1 MADIAA
7 SVLAKLRNKAKD
19 SGISYQQCLQL
30 FMQEEFLRKL
40 SKSGY
45 DDFLVLKGGLFI
57 YTLTN
62 FESRATIDVDFL
74 LRGYS
79 NSINNVKDLIC
90 KIIDTPTGNDY
101 IDMTA
106 KGFEEISPQRK
117 YHGISTQIIGRI
129 KNVRVPFNVDIGVGD
144 VIVPKAEQRKINTQ
158 LPDFEAPV
166 IKTYSLESTIAEK
179 FDAILQ
185 RFELTGRMKDFYDI
199 YYLSRTFDFEGA
211 KLQSAVFETLQRRGT
226 PYDRNSFKRVVALA
240 EDEDM
245 QKRWKYFL
253 KNIKDNETSDI
264 VSRIQTSLLLV
275 NLYLDNGMDINQIK
289 DVVSIV
295 SGDFDRI
302 YAYSN
307 LIVNFLRKRKRT
319 IDSEINLSS
328 ALKEV
333 GGFYQTIVKSFDIT
347 LNFVCEDTIEYKI
360 KQIDF
365 ESIVINMITNA
376 FEQVKGRENRKITV
390 TISQSASHLIIYF
403 EDSGTGV
410 PEGKEKEIF
419 RPFET
424 TKENG
429 IGLGL
434 NIVKDIVEKY
444 HGDISVKRSETMLG
458 AKFIVT
464 LPKGDE

>member
-1 MADIAA
+1 M
-7 SVLAKLRNKAKD
+7 
-19 SGISYQQCLQL
+19 
-30 FMQEEFLRKL
+30 
-40 SKSGY
+40 
-45 DDFLVLKGGLFI
+45 
-57 YTLTN
+57 
-62 FESRATIDVDFL
+62 
-74 LRGYS
+74 
-79 NSINNVKDLIC
+79 
-90 KIIDTPTGNDY
+90 
-101 IDMTA
+101 
-106 KGFEEISPQRK
+106 
-117 YHGISTQIIGRI
+117 
-129 KNVRVPFNVDIGVGD
+129 
-144 VIVPKAEQRKINTQ
+144 
-158 LPDFEAPV
+158 
-166 IKTYSLESTIAEK
+166 
-179 FDAILQ
+179 
-185 RFELTGRMKDFYDI
+185 LTG
-199 YYLSRTFDFEGA
+199 
-211 KLQSAVFETLQRRGT
+211 
-226 PYDRNSFKRVVALA
+226 SFGH
-240 EDEDM
+240 
-245 QKRWKYFL
+245 
-253 KNIKDNETSDI
+253 ETSDI

-444 HGDISVKRSETMLG
+444 HGDISVKRSEAMLG

>member
-106 KGFEEISPQRK
+106 KAYLAEQEEIQKLADEKKKIDSQFENLK
-117 YHGISTQIIGRI
+117 ELYKEDDFVKQIGKLSSNDEEVSAQKIDELLETYIAHTEKKKQGIEKIQNDYNRHYSETQKAYQAKIDFQESELNLY
-129 KNVRVPFNVDIGVGD
+129 KNL
-144 VIVPKAEQRKINTQ
+144 A
-158 LPDFEAPV
+158 
-166 IKTYSLESTIAEK
+166 SLGM
-179 FDAILQ
+179 
-185 RFELTGRMKDFYDI
+185 LTG
-199 YYLSRTFDFEGA
+199 
-211 KLQSAVFETLQRRGT
+211 
-226 PYDRNSFKRVVALA
+226 SFGH
-240 EDEDM
+240 
-245 QKRWKYFL
+245 
-253 KNIKDNETSDI
+253 ETSDI

>member
-1 MADIAA
+1 M
-7 SVLAKLRNKAKD
+7 
-19 SGISYQQCLQL
+19 
-30 FMQEEFLRKL
+30 
-40 SKSGY
+40 
-45 DDFLVLKGGLFI
+45 
-57 YTLTN
+57 
-62 FESRATIDVDFL
+62 
-74 LRGYS
+74 
-79 NSINNVKDLIC
+79 
-90 KIIDTPTGNDY
+90 
-101 IDMTA
+101 
-106 KGFEEISPQRK
+106 
-117 YHGISTQIIGRI
+117 
-129 KNVRVPFNVDIGVGD
+129 
-144 VIVPKAEQRKINTQ
+144 
-158 LPDFEAPV
+158 
-166 IKTYSLESTIAEK
+166 
-179 FDAILQ
+179 
-185 RFELTGRMKDFYDI
+185 
-199 YYLSRTFDFEGA
+199 
-211 KLQSAVFETLQRRGT
+211 
-226 PYDRNSFKRVVALA
+226 
-240 EDEDM
+240 
-245 QKRWKYFL
+245 
-253 KNIKDNETSDI
+253 
-264 VSRIQTSLLLV
+264 
-275 NLYLDNGMDINQIK
+275 
-289 DVVSIV
+289 
-295 SGDFDRI
+295 
-302 YAYSN
+302 
-307 LIVNFLRKRKRT
+307 RKRRT